1 MKIAIILRGAPG
13 SGKTSFVSLMQKLSN
28 KVSVHS
34 VDDLHTDD
42 CGNFLWDEEN
52 AERYYTLNFADFVR
66 SCAEE
71 IPLVVCDCINIQ
83 VENFQKYVDIAKQF
97 GYFVYV
103 VTPDLPSPNQS
114 AKRNKH
120 HVSSEQVR
128 EMYERWE
135 SWPTREHLEDLVDE
149 NF

>member
-13 SGKTSFVSLMQKLSN
+13 SGKTSFVSLLRKLSN
-28 KVSVHS
+28 EVAVHS
-34 VDDLHTDD
+34 VDDLHTDKH
-42 CGNFLWDEEN
+42 GNFLWDEEH
-52 AERYYTLNFADFVR
+52 ADRYYTLNFANFVR
-66 SCAEE
+66 SCAQK
-71 IPLVVCDCINIQ
+71 IPLVICDCINIQ
-83 VENFQKYVDIAKQF
+83 VENFQKYADIAKQF
-97 GYFVYV
+97 GYFIYV
-103 VTPDLPSPNQS
+103 VTPDLPSPKQS

-135 SWPTREHLEDLVDE
+135 SWPTSEYLEDLVNE

>member
-1 MKIAIILRGAPG
+1 MKLAIILRGVPG
-13 SGKTSFVSLMQKLSN
+13 SGKTSFVNLLRKLSN
-28 KVSVHS
+28 EVAIHA
-34 VDDLHTDD
+34 VDDLHVDEQ
-42 CGNFLWDEEN
+42 GGFLWDEEN

-71 IPLVVCDCINIQ
+71 TPMVVCDCINIQ

-97 GYFVYV
+97 GYLVYI
-103 VTPDLPSPNQS
+103 VTPDLPTPKQS

-135 SWPTREHLEDLVDE
+135 SWPTHEHLEDLVNE

>member
-1 MKIAIILRGAPG
+1 MKIAIILRGVPG
-13 SGKTSFVSLMQKLSN
+13 SGKTSFVNLMRKLSN
-28 KVSVHS
+28 ETSVHS
-34 VDDLHTDD
+34 VDDLHVDD

-71 IPLVVCDCINIQ
+71 TSLVVCDCINIQ

-103 VTPDLPSPNQS
+103 VTPDLPSPSQS

-128 EMYERWE
+128 EMYGRWE
-135 SWPTREHLEDLVDE
+135 NWPSRERLEDLVNE
-149 NF
+149 NL